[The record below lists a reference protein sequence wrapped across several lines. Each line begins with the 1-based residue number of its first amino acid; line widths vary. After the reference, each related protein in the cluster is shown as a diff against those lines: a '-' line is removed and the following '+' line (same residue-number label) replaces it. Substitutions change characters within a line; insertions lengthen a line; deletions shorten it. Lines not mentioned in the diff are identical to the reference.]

1 MALLLEEQTF
11 ADRAIA
17 AHAGRLGTL
26 PGTRQR
32 ANYGGLHA
40 WAYPVNCTIE
50 APAPTL
56 F

>member
-26 PGTRQR
+26 LGTRER
-32 ANYGGLHA
+32 ANYGPLHA
-40 WAYPVNCTIE
+40 WVCPVNCTIE